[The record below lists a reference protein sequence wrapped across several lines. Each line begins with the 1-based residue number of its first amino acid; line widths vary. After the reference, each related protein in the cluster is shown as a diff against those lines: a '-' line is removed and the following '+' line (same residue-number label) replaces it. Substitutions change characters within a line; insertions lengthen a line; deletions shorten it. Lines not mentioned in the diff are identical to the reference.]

1 MTYLSQMKQALFL
14 IPFFL
19 LSIKG
24 GFALEQT
31 LYINKAEITVGTAD
45 VSFCSFNETEEL
57 TAYNKVINLPFGEQ
71 LELIVHNTDSL
82 PHTFTIDGI
91 IETENV
97 IDGGLSATFTLDFPS
112 EGTYR
117 YYSDVSY
124 GKSIGANGIV
134 LVGFDASPNYYW
146 NLFDL
151 NKDLTDQL
159 ANTSVPSIVP
169 PYQPELFLI
178 NGAHFP
184 NTLDDPSAL
193 IEMELNDEVIISV
206 INGGNMDHVLHF
218 HGFHVLILEASVQSI
233 RTNWIKDSVVMKK
246 GEALTLKLI
255 GNQVGVYPV
264 HDHNLIA
271 VTNTGFYPG
280 GMLTQI
286 IVSE

>member
-1 MTYLSQMKQALFL
+1 MKQV
-14 IPFFL
+14 FFL
-19 LSIKG
+19 LTLILVSTSV
-24 GFALEQT
+24 FALEQT
-31 LYINKAEITVGTAD
+31 LFINKAEITVGTAD

-57 TAYNKVINLPFGEQ
+57 TAQSKVINLPFGEQ
-71 LELIVHNTDSL
+71 LELIIYNTDSL
-82 PHTFTIDGI
+82 PHTFTIDGVI
-91 IETENV
+91 DTDNV
-97 IDGGLSATFTLDFPS
+97 IGGGLSGVFTLDFPS

-124 GKSIGANGIV
+124 GKSIGANGII
-134 LVGFDASPNYYW
+134 LVGFDQAPNYYW

-151 NKDLTDQL
+151 NKDLTDEL
-159 ANTSVPSIVP
+159 ANTSVSAIVS

-184 NTLDDPSAL
+184 NTLDDPSAM
-193 IEMELNDEVIISV
+193 IEMSLNDEVIISV

-218 HGFHVLILEASVQSI
+218 HGFHVQILEASVQSI

-255 GNQVGVYPV
+255 GNQIGVYPV

>member
-1 MTYLSQMKQALFL
+1 MKHLFL
-14 IPFFL
+14 SLSVLL
-19 LSIKG
+19 LSLSG
-24 GFALEQT
+24 YALEQT
-31 LYINKAEITVGTAD
+31 LYINKGEIAIGTAD

-57 TAYNKVINLPFGEQ
+57 STYNKVINIPIGEQ
-71 LELIVHNTDSL
+71 LELIVHNTDTL
-82 PHTFTIDGI
+82 PHTFTIDGLIESDNI
-91 IETENV
+91 IP
-97 IDGGLSATFTLDFPS
+97 GGLSGAFTLDFPT

-117 YYSDVSY
+117 YYSDVAY
-124 GKSIGANGIV
+124 GKSIGANGII
-134 LVGFDASPNYYW
+134 LVGYDNAQNFYW

-151 NKDLTDQL
+151 NKDLTDEL

-193 IEMELNDEVIISV
+193 IEIELNEEVIISV
-206 INGGNMDHVLHF
+206 VNGGNMDHVLHF
-218 HGFHVLILEASVQSI
+218 HGFHVEILEATIQSN
-233 RTNWIKDSVVMKK
+233 RTSWIKDSVVMKK
-246 GEALTLKLI
+246 GEALTLKLVA
-255 GNQVGVYPV
+255 NQVGTYPV

>member
-1 MTYLSQMKQALFL
+1 
-14 IPFFL
+14 
-19 LSIKG
+19 
-24 GFALEQT
+24 
-31 LYINKAEITVGTAD
+31 EITVGTAD

-57 TAYNKVINLPFGEQ
+57 TAQSKVINLPFGEQ
-71 LELIVHNTDSL
+71 LELIIYNTDSL

-91 IETENV
+91 IDTDNV
-97 IDGGLSATFTLDFPS
+97 IGGGLSGVFTLDFPS

-124 GKSIGANGIV
+124 GKSIGANGII
-134 LVGFDASPNYYW
+134 LVGFDQAPNYYW

-151 NKDLTDQL
+151 NKDLTDEL
-159 ANTSVPSIVP
+159 ANTSVSAIVS

-184 NTLDDPSAL
+184 NTLDDPSAM
-193 IEMELNDEVIISV
+193 IEMSLNDEVIISV

-218 HGFHVLILEASVQSI
+218 HGFHVQILEASVQSI

-255 GNQVGVYPV
+255 GNQIGVYPV

>member
-1 MTYLSQMKQALFL
+1 MKQV
-14 IPFFL
+14 FFL
-19 LSIKG
+19 LTLILVSTSV
-24 GFALEQT
+24 FALEQT
-31 LYINKAEITVGTAD
+31 LFINKAEITVGTAD

-57 TAYNKVINLPFGEQ
+57 TAQSKVINLPFGEQ
-71 LELIVHNTDSL
+71 LELIIYNTDSL

-91 IETENV
+91 IDTDNV
-97 IDGGLSATFTLDFPS
+97 IGGGLSGVFTLDFPS

-124 GKSIGANGIV
+124 GKSIGANGII
-134 LVGFDASPNYYW
+134 LVGFDQAPNYYW

-151 NKDLTDQL
+151 NKDLTDEL
-159 ANTSVPSIVP
+159 ANTSVSAIVS

-184 NTLDDPSAL
+184 NTLDDPSAM
-193 IEMELNDEVIISV
+193 IEMSLNDEVIISV

-218 HGFHVLILEASVQSI
+218 HGFHVQILEASVQSI
-233 RTNWIKDSVVMKK
+233 RANWIKDSVVMKK

-255 GNQVGVYPV
+255 GNQIGVYPV